1 MGLTRYTGPH
11 QEQILEWID
20 ERKVVNACA
29 VLKAR
34 VLLLEV
40 VTPSRKAQWLHMLF
54 TSAVLCQSA
63 CCRPGVNEALWLES
77 VFHNDIITLN
87 STKYAVIR

>member
-1 MGLTRYTGPH
+1 MD
-11 QEQILEWID
+11 LEWID

-40 VTPSRKAQWLHMLF
+40 VTPSGKARRVHMLI
-54 TSAVLCQSA
+54 TSAALCQST
-63 CCRPGVNEALWLES
+63 CCRPGVNEALGMKS
-77 VFHNDIITLN
+77 VFHKDIITLN
-87 STKYAVIR
+87 STKCAVIR